1 MFQFSEN
8 LFHFFVKYCG
18 RFVKHIVFCR
28 RSSQPVGEHQE
39 GFEQKWQK
47 RKKYSG
53 STAKY
58 GNWTITSCLSEEVF
72 QTEAFK
78 PDYVRAHDSRPS
90 LNQYQLP
97 RESPHSPRN
106 VSVVI
111 FYSQEP
117 PPSQNH
123 HPSPQP
129 LTHTKH
135 TSITNSKNG
144 LNHPSSINTNYVFY
158 TLPDNHNYVGCL
170 PMFRWPL
177 KRHIYRIWPWS
188 EVTFPLLGQI

>member
-1 MFQFSEN
+1 MNVKGTSMFQFSEN

-28 RSSQPVGEHQE
+28 RSSQPVGEHQR

-72 QTEAFK
+72 QTEAFM
-78 PDYVRAHDSRPS
+78 PDYIRAHDSRPS

-97 RESPHSPRN
+97 WESTHSPKN

-117 PPSQNH
+117 PPAKTTTPPPTTNTRKTHFNNQLEKW
-123 HPSPQP
+123 PKSPLQ
-129 LTHTKH
+129 H
-135 TSITNSKNG
+135 
-144 LNHPSSINTNYVFY
+144 
-158 TLPDNHNYVGCL
+158 
-170 PMFRWPL
+170 
-177 KRHIYRIWPWS
+177 
-188 EVTFPLLGQI
+188 